1 MTQQSNSPNP
11 SDWAM
16 DKWREANERGD
27 NEASRNYQYMYEMWR
42 RREAEAVPQPKENT
56 TNVSNQ

>member
-1 MTQQSNSPNP
+1 MSDNLEVNTSINP

-27 NEASRNYQYMYEMWR
+27 EESSRNYQAMYNMWL
-42 RREAEAVPQPKENT
+42 RREQEVPRNDRNGK
-56 TNVSNQ
+56 

>member
-1 MTQQSNSPNP
+1 MTTVSNSPLP

-27 NEASRNYQYMYEMWR
+27 EEASQHYQTMYNMWL
-42 RREAEAVPQPKENT
+42 RREQEVPRNESK
-56 TNVSNQ
+56 

>member
-1 MTQQSNSPNP
+1 MTQSSSSPNP

-42 RREAEAVPQPKENT
+42 RREAEAVPQPKENK
-56 TNVSNQ
+56 

>member
-1 MTQQSNSPNP
+1 MTTVSNSPYP

-27 NEASRNYQYMYEMWR
+27 EEASRNYQAMYNMWHH
-42 RREAEAVPQPKENT
+42 REQEGPRNDGTK
-56 TNVSNQ
+56 